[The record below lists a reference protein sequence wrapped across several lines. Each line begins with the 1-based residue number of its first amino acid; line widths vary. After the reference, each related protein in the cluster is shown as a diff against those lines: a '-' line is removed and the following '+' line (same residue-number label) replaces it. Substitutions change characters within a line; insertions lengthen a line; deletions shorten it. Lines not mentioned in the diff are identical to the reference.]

1 MSPRWTRLLAWL
13 VIVTLALALA
23 VLGARV
29 TDVSAQE
36 PVATAAAAP
45 DGSLTPEGTPT
56 PAGTPTPTFTPT
68 ITPSPTPT
76 LTGLQARLLLAQ
88 TYLAGQDY
96 DSAADL
102 FAEIAGEDRGNVEA
116 VTGLKAAL
124 DGKAAQMATMI
135 APLPTAEPFVAPT
148 VPAPT
153 VAQVTGSRLLDFASV
168 VLAALAAL
176 VLLYLL
182 ATFIRWALAALRELW
197 YLRVLPALQ
206 RPAVRPGLRLG
217 TFSGAVGE
225 AGGDAASVVPLVIA
239 GKLSEWNQLV
249 QRVQIPVELHT
260 GPDLG
265 AMGWIKVLWQW
276 LIPQARGYEITGALV
291 EGAGDVHRLA
301 VQRSELGTHRIDRSA
316 TFEHAGEAGE
326 AYRIMAAEA
335 AIHDTSPLAQP
346 QRLTGHAATSWPST
360 HVSHFETGGDDR
372 LRGHDGGA
380 RGYRLVTPS
389 TSHDPQVRMLVGA
402 NAPAVGAF
410 PAGGLLAGAGQGGGE
425 CDGHVLLADAIG
437 PTQQIGVRDIASG
450 YLSLEERH
458 RPFVPNYIPHSVHP
472 SPSRILRYV
481 TTAPHASKTFAHPSP
496 SGLE

>member
-1 MSPRWTRLLAWL
+1 MSPRWTRLLAWS
-13 VIVTLALALA
+13 VILPLALALA

-217 TFSGAVGE
+217 KFTGAPGK
-225 AGGDAASVVPLVIA
+225 AADDAASVVPLVIA

-291 EGAGDVHRLA
+291 EGAGGVHRLA
-301 VQRSELGTHRIDRSA
+301 VQRTELSTNRIDRST

-326 AYRIMAAEA
+326 AYRTMAAEA
-335 AIHDTSPLAQP
+335 AKWLISPLDIEADRAVAAVHRSSGEGAAVTASAAFDQAIDWLLP
-346 QRLTGHAATSWPST
+346 VRQQVGQGLIDFADARRRLQRAEAMIGQL
-360 HVSHFETGGDDR
+360 
-372 LRGHDGGA
+372 
-380 RGYRLVTPS
+380 
-389 TSHDPQVRMLVGA
+389 
-402 NAPAVGAF
+402 
-410 PAGGLLAGAGQGGGE
+410 PAGSALRAELAAVIADLRRSVPAG
-425 CDGHVLLADAIG
+425 
-437 PTQQIGVRDIASG
+437 
-450 YLSLEERH
+450 
-458 RPFVPNYIPHSVHP
+458 
-472 SPSRILRYV
+472 
-481 TTAPHASKTFAHPSP
+481 
-496 SGLE
+496 